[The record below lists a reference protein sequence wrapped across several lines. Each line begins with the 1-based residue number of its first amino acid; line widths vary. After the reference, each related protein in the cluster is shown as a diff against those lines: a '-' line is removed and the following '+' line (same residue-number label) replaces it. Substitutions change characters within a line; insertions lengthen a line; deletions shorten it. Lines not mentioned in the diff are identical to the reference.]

1 MNKARSIGLAVQY
14 RNTPYSILVQ
24 AAAQTDAAEGGG
36 SSAAS
41 ASSGG
46 SVAAGQAVTLNNTPL
61 YVSSVAKNPAT
72 HKTGVYYFYDGILIR
87 GRYRITNTPSRVGKT
102 PVGQNVTGWADA
114 ADCGAVSSQGAV
126 KTASTGKQVETLGAG
141 AGTDIA
147 PYVESLTYVDNAAND
162 SDTIDITLDAQD
174 GKWMWEW
181 MPQKGATLYPSL
193 QGHDWERPGDERRMD
208 CGLFVVDD
216 VSYADTPTTLQLGG
230 VSKPS
235 DSNFSETE
243 QKATWKNTSIKRIGE
258 TIAARYGLGFTYDA
272 EDYDIVCDE
281 QEGTDSSYYNTLC
294 QNYGLILK
302 VYARRLWVYDREAYK
317 AKRAVKTIDRTDIIR
332 GSMSWTTTLSGTY
345 TGGTFDYTDADNDS
359 DISCSI
365 GGGTHIKSVNRRATS
380 VQDAAVQLCAELNN
394 ANHGTIKLRFS
405 VPGDWTVSAGNTITI
420 TGYGGGPSGGDGG
433 INGKYFVDK
442 VTHKYTRN
450 DGFTS
455 VFECS
460 GVREGFHPYDV
471 GGSIRYNTEG
481 SDTSDTSYTDNY
493 ETSTAA
499 SAASKAAGAEAGGAV
514 TLDNAPFY
522 YTSVIQNP
530 SCYKSGVFYFYD
542 GILINGRYRMTN
554 SASRCGKLP
563 VGQNVTGWVP
573 ASYCIE
579 EDTAATGGGAASVSS
594 TMSQLR

>member
-1 MNKARSIGLAVQY
+1 MNKARSIGLAVRY

-24 AAAQTDAAEGGG
+24 TAAQVDAAEGG
-36 SSAAS
+36 SNSAAS

-61 YVSSVAKNPAT
+61 YVSSTAKNPAT
-72 HKTGVYYFYDGILIR
+72 HKTGTYYFYDGILIR

-114 ADCGAVSSQGAV
+114 ADCGAVSSQGTAQ
-126 KTASTGKQVETLGAG
+126 TASTGKQVETLGAG

-181 MPQKGATLYPSL
+181 MPQKGATLYPCL
-193 QGHDWERPGDERRMD
+193 LGHDWERPGDERRMD

-243 QKATWKNTSIKRIGE
+243 RKATWKNTSIKRIGE

-281 QEGTDSSYYNTLC
+281 QEGTDSSYYNALC

-317 AKRAVKTIDRTDIIR
+317 AKRAVKTIDRTSIIR

-405 VPGDWTVSAGNTITI
+405 VPGDWAVSAGNTITI

-481 SDTSDTSYTDNY
+481 SDTSDNSYTDNY

-554 SASRCGKLP
+554 SAARCGKLP

-579 EDTAATGGGAASVSS
+579 EDAAATGGGGSASF
-594 TMSQLR
+594 TTSQLR